1 VLIEQRS
8 ISSAELIFVLPSFP
22 LLSLFP
28 SLADERDH
36 ITRHFANCSALQSLT
51 LNNTSVTGDCATVF
65 KGKPDLRVLR
75 VVNCPRLTGDLAIFK
90 KEANNGAVAGVSSSS
105 SSSSLTGGDVGLAE
119 SDGVGSSSG
128 LLFGSPLFRPPSGA
142 NDSCSMVHLT
152 ELDLRKCE
160 GIAGKLEDVAV
171 AFECLTVL
179 CLDETKVEGDLG
191 CLKKRTGL
199 RCVRLSGMGE
209 QIRGKLST
217 FSQHLSLEELHLNET
232 RVTGKISD
240 VQNLE
245 KLHTL
250 VLDGLRS
257 LTGNVSAL
265 KR

>member
-1 VLIEQRS
+1 
-8 ISSAELIFVLPSFP
+8 
-22 LLSLFP
+22 
-28 SLADERDH
+28 
-36 ITRHFANCSALQSLT
+36 
-51 LNNTSVTGDCATVF
+51 
-65 KGKPDLRVLR
+65 
-75 VVNCPRLTGDLAIFK
+75 
-90 KEANNGAVAGVSSSS
+90 
-105 SSSSLTGGDVGLAE
+105 
-119 SDGVGSSSG
+119 
-128 LLFGSPLFRPPSGA
+128 
-142 NDSCSMVHLT
+142 MVHLT

-171 AFECLTVL
+171 ALECLTVL

-232 RVTGKISD
+232 WVTGKISD